1 MTSAPP
7 PPDDEDR
14 PGEDPFRKRQPPA
27 GRGGGSPYDPPGGER
42 PAEDPGRPGSAYDPP
57 GGERP
62 PSEHPTGGTPP
73 YGGANPPPPGGGD
86 PYGNEPDNPYGKGPE
101 NPYGNGPGSPYG
113 GDPNNPYGGQVPYGG
128 QGQNPYGGQGQ
139 NPYGPYPGG
148 PDGPPPGDPL
158 AGMAPLAP
166 SGKRVLARVIDMVLV
181 GIVVYLLTLLFRVS
195 ETDFD
200 HADAGR
206 SIGQSFVAAILYIGY
221 DVLMGQRRGQTLGKR
236 LMNLRVARLDNGLT
250 PDTRTLLVRAAVLWL
265 PFAFCCACVWT
276 AICGGWSFID
286 RPYKQGL
293 HDKAAKTVVVVV

>member
-14 PGEDPFRKRQPPA
+14 PGEDDPFRKRQPPA
-27 GRGGGSPYDPPGGER
+27 GHGGGSPYDPPDGER
-42 PAEDPGRPGSAYDPP
+42 PAEDGGRAGSPYDPP
-57 GGERP
+57 GAAQPPYERP
-62 PSEHPTGGTPP
+62 TGNTPPP
-73 YGGANPPPPGGGD
+73 YGGANPPPPGGAGG
-86 PYGNEPDNPYGKGPE
+86 PGNEAGD
-101 NPYGNGPGSPYG
+101 PYGNGPGNPYG
-113 GDPNNPYGGQVPYGG
+113 GDPNNPYGGQGPS
-128 QGQNPYGGQGQ
+128 GGQGQ

-148 PDGPPPGDPL
+148 PYGPYPGGPDGPPGDPL

-221 DVLMGQRRGQTLGKR
+221 DVLMSQRRGQTLGKR